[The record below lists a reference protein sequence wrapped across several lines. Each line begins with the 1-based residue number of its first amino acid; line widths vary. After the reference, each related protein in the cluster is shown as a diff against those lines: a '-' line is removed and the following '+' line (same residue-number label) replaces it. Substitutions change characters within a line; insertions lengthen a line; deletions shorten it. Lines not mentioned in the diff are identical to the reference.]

1 MPRLPVTNP
10 FPVLLRA
17 VPRLKPWLIGV
28 AVLFLLSAVLSWAF
42 LPGYVKRIAI
52 EQTQQQIGRKLELDT
67 LNFSPLQLTLRIDGV
82 RLYEADAKTLMF
94 SAQSVLLNLSLSSL
108 FHQALVVEEFQL
120 SKPSLHLQRL
130 DTHGR
135 YNLSD
140 ILDKLAATPSSGAPL
155 RFAIANIEL
164 HGGSVELDDHVL
176 DKQFRV
182 SELELGLP
190 FISNF
195 PKAINSVVEPKLSA
209 RINGA
214 GFAMNARSTPFAS
227 SLETRLAIDL
237 KKLDLAQFV
246 GYLPISL
253 PLEIR
258 RAVLS
263 TQLDLVFS
271 RAKPAHIVLRGA
283 VRLQDVLL
291 NDLHA
296 SPLLQVAELRADIKS
311 LDLLTSALEL
321 NRLQLQSPQVWLAIS
336 RKAGLNWASLAPASS
351 AKPAPTSPSA
361 SPSALANLKLQDL
374 VIADGQLHF
383 SDDVHAQ
390 PQQQVELQNISL
402 HLQGL
407 ASAATAAPAR
417 IELSLASG
425 DAGQLEFSGQF
436 APHAGSLD
444 GKLVLKQ
451 IALASYQSFLA
462 PVLHAQVSG
471 VLNAST
477 ELAVHEQNLSLKAL
491 SLQLE
496 KLRVQGKP
504 ADGSLAW
511 SSLALDG
518 LALDSSAR
526 SVTMEKLAVNGLQL
540 DVQRDAQARL
550 GMLNWLAPA
559 ASKSAAT
566 TAPASPAWKV
576 MLAGFSVQDGKI
588 RFTDHAVQP
597 QVALSAEAIGLQ
609 LTGIS
614 SDASSAT
621 QFSLQSQLNR
631 KGKFN
636 LKGQLGSA
644 WQALDVAIDAQSLPV
659 AALYPYFSQYL
670 NVELNKGDAN
680 AKGQLTVRKLLQ
692 ATPEIGYDGAL
703 SLNDFRMFE
712 PGSDDDFLEWK
723 GILLDGVHARFG
735 AAAPLVSVKKLA
747 LNDFFAR
754 VILSDKGRLNLEN
767 IIVPQPALSSAAA
780 PTSAPASAP
789 AIIRIAQ
796 TALLGGNIN
805 FTDHFIKPNYRAN
818 LTNLSGNIGLIASDN
833 PQAADVELHGK
844 VDDDAPLL
852 IAGAINPL
860 SAPIFID
867 ITGSANGLELT
878 RLTPYAAKY
887 AGYAIEKGKLSMQVS
902 YHIEKGQLNANNSVN
917 LDQLTFGERI
927 DSPTATKLPLTLA
940 IALLR
945 DNEGRIA
952 INLPISGTL
961 SDPQFSVGGI
971 IFKVLVNVITKAVT
985 SPFSLLGSMFGG
997 GAELA
1002 YIEFQPGQSI
1012 LAAAATEKLGNLAQ
1026 ALTQRSGLKLDI
1038 IGRVDPASDTEG
1050 VRRNLLDS
1058 QLREQKWRD
1067 MHQKDRSIKAEQ
1079 LTLED
1084 SERSKYIELLYRAAK
1099 FDKPR
1104 NVLGIARSL
1113 PTAEAEQLLLKN
1125 LSVSA
1130 EDLRVLAQKR
1140 ADGVRDYLEQ
1150 VKHIER
1156 ERLFLIA
1163 PKLSADGISDHGQ
1176 PNRVDFEIK

>member
-1 MPRLPVTNP
+1 MEV
-10 FPVLLRA
+10 
-17 VPRLKPWLIGV
+17 
-28 AVLFLLSAVLSWAF
+28 
-42 LPGYVKRIAI
+42 
-52 EQTQQQIGRKLELDT
+52 
-67 LNFSPLQLTLRIDGV
+67 
-82 RLYEADAKTLMF
+82 
-94 SAQSVLLNLSLSSL
+94 
-108 FHQALVVEEFQL
+108 
-120 SKPSLHLQRL
+120 
-130 DTHGR
+130 
-135 YNLSD
+135 
-140 ILDKLAATPSSGAPL
+140 
-155 RFAIANIEL
+155 
-164 HGGSVELDDHVL
+164 
-176 DKQFRV
+176 
-182 SELELGLP
+182 
-190 FISNF
+190 
-195 PKAINSVVEPKLSA
+195 
-209 RINGA
+209 
-214 GFAMNARSTPFAS
+214 
-227 SLETRLAIDL
+227 
-237 KKLDLAQFV
+237 
-246 GYLPISL
+246 
-253 PLEIR
+253 
-258 RAVLS
+258 
-263 TQLDLVFS
+263 
-271 RAKPAHIVLRGA
+271 
-283 VRLQDVLL
+283 
-291 NDLHA
+291 
-296 SPLLQVAELRADIKS
+296 
-311 LDLLTSALEL
+311 
-321 NRLQLQSPQVWLAIS
+321 
-336 RKAGLNWASLAPASS
+336 
-351 AKPAPTSPSA
+351 
-361 SPSALANLKLQDL
+361 
-374 VIADGQLHF
+374 
-383 SDDVHAQ
+383 
-390 PQQQVELQNISL
+390 
-402 HLQGL
+402 
-407 ASAATAAPAR
+407 
-417 IELSLASG
+417 
-425 DAGQLEFSGQF
+425 SGQF
-436 APHAGSLD
+436 APHAASLD

-451 IALASYQSFLA
+451 LALASYQSFLA

-477 ELAVHEQNLSLKAL
+477 ELAVHEQNFSLKEL

-496 KLRVQGKP
+496 NLRVQGKP

-526 SVTMEKLAVNGLQL
+526 SVTMEKLAINGLQL

-559 ASKSAAT
+559 AAKPVAAT
-566 TAPASPAWKV
+566 VPASPAWKV
-576 MLAGFSVQDGKI
+576 MLAGFALQDGKI

-597 QVALSAEAIGLQ
+597 EVALSAEAIGLQ

-614 SDASSAT
+614 SDASGAT
-621 QFSLQSQLNR
+621 KFSLQSKLNR

-670 NVELNKGDAN
+670 NVELTKGDAN
-680 AKGQLTVRKLLQ
+680 AKGQLSIRKLLQ
-692 ATPEIGYDGAL
+692 TTPEIGYDGVL
-703 SLNDFRMFE
+703 SLNDFQLFE
-712 PGSDDDFLEWK
+712 LGSDDDFLEWK

-735 AAAPLVSVKKLA
+735 AAAPFVSVKKLA

-754 VILSDKGRLNLEN
+754 VILSDKGRLNLQN

-780 PTSAPASAP
+780 PAPAAAPASAP
-789 AIIRIAQ
+789 AVIRIAQ
-796 TALLGGNIN
+796 TTLLGGNVN

-1067 MHQKDRSIKAEQ
+1067 VHQKDRSIKAEQ
-1079 LTLED
+1079 
-1084 SERSKYIELLYRAAK
+1084 SKTANAA
-1099 FDKPR
+1099 
-1104 NVLGIARSL
+1104 NI
-1113 PTAEAEQLLLKN
+1113 
-1125 LSVSA
+1125 
-1130 EDLRVLAQKR
+1130 
-1140 ADGVRDYLEQ
+1140 
-1150 VKHIER
+1150 
-1156 ERLFLIA
+1156 
-1163 PKLSADGISDHGQ
+1163 
-1176 PNRVDFEIK
+1176 